1 MSQHL
6 RPVLNVLTLAVVTTV
21 LSADASWAQTP
32 PGTTDIK
39 KALETR
45 QEELQSTEERARNLE
60 RDVDALREERERIT
74 QKLVE
79 TGALVQKSEEQM
91 SAIEA
96 RMGELEAQEKIVR
109 GSLQQR
115 YAHIAK
121 LLAALQRMGRNP
133 PPVMITRREDAL
145 KMVRSA
151 MLLSSAFPG
160 MKTQAL
166 ALAEKLNDLDRVIG
180 GIRREGDRLK
190 VETQRLSEMKAQL
203 AGLVEE
209 KKKTLSER
217 RAELDRAKIA
227 AAEISRNVGDLSEL
241 INKLDKAVTETEAS
255 TPGLAAYEKELRSQP
270 AAPAPGQTPE
280 QTPPAAATPP
290 APYLAPLAP
299 AAGPS
304 PGPTSDGTK
313 SPEVALLTPPKVTE
327 PPPVTSPPI
336 VELAPVGTSLV
347 PGKID
352 RIKPAIPFHEAR
364 GKLPMPAHGRLVLT
378 YGDKTQ
384 FGGQS
389 KGIVIETRSNA
400 QITSPC
406 DGWVVYAGEF
416 RSYGQLLIINAG
428 GGYHVLLAGLSQ
440 IDVQPGQ
447 FVVTSE
453 PVGTMNKV
461 SKSTTGSSQGG
472 GPVLYVEFRKD
483 GDPVNPDPWWVKNQ
497 QVTSHQKVQ

>member
-1 MSQHL
+1 M
-6 RPVLNVLTLAVVTTV
+6 
-21 LSADASWAQTP
+21 P

-45 QEELQSTEERARNLE
+45 QEELHSTEEKTRTLE
-60 RDVDALREERERIT
+60 RDVEALREERERIT

-79 TGALVQKSEEQM
+79 TGALVQRSEEQM

-115 YAHIAK
+115 YADIAK

-151 MLLSSAFPG
+151 MLLSAAFPG
-160 MKTQAL
+160 MKTQAS
-166 ALAEKLNDLDRVIG
+166 ALAEKLSDLDRVIG

-241 INKLDKAVTETEAS
+241 INKLDRAVAATEAS

-270 AAPAPGQTPE
+270 AAPAPGQSPE
-280 QTPPAAATPP
+280 QATSAAATPP
-290 APYLAPLAP
+290 APSLAPPPPAP
-299 AAGPS
+299 GPS
-304 PGPTSDGTK
+304 PASPGPSPDSSK
-313 SPEVALLTPPKVTE
+313 LPEVALLTPSKVPE
-327 PPPVTSPPI
+327 PAPVTSPPI

-389 KGIVIETRSNA
+389 KGIVIETRSSA

-453 PVGTMNKV
+453 PVGTMSKV
-461 SKSTTGSSQGG
+461 SKSTNGSSQGG

-483 GDPVNPDPWWVKNQ
+483 GDPINPDPWWVKNQ